1 VPGERSMPS
10 LNRARWTALVA
21 GVWVTAGR
29 AAGGHFAV
37 DDATIL
43 DVGQCQVE
51 TWVERGDR
59 ASSLLHVGPACRVG
73 PFELG
78 VNADRVQLRDRG
90 PQTPVG
96 PQIKWAA
103 PVDER
108 VSVGFVALAGWQ
120 GAAPHYAGATLYA
133 ASSARV
139 ASSLLANVNLGRDW
153 FRDAAHTWPRGGVS
167 LEWQT
172 APEWVL
178 IGERFR
184 QAGGDFARLGLR
196 WQESA
201 AISVDLSRAHGVAS
215 TPGGSWTIG
224 LNWTFDATRRANLA
238 P

>member
-1 VPGERSMPS
+1 M
-10 LNRARWTALVA
+10 TLVA
-21 GVWVTAGR
+21 GIWATTGH
-29 AAGGHFAV
+29 AAGGHFGV

-51 TWVERGDR
+51 TWWERGDR
-59 ASSLLHVGPACRVG
+59 AASLLHVGPACRVG

-78 VNADRVQLRDRG
+78 VNADRIQLRDGG

-96 PQIKWAA
+96 PQIKWAT
-103 PVDER
+103 PVGDR

-120 GAAPHYAGATLYA
+120 GSAPHYAGATLYA
-133 ASSARV
+133 ALSVRV
-139 ASSLLANVNLGRDW
+139 ASPLLANVNLGRDW
-153 FRDAAHTWPRGGVS
+153 FQDERTWPRGGVS
-167 LEWQT
+167 LEWQA
-172 APEWVL
+172 APEWVI

-196 WQESA
+196 WQESK
-201 AISVDLSRAHGVAS
+201 VLGFDLSRARGVAS

-224 LNWTFDATRRANLA
+224 VNWAFDAPWGANRA